1 MSTPDKEQY
10 AVEVKVCGYSFDLL
24 RRMAAD
30 DGVTI
35 EDVAR
40 AALQSGLT
48 AWVNFDAEL
57 SGVDIT
63 KRRN

>member
-48 AWVNFDAEL
+48 A
-57 SGVDIT
+57 
-63 KRRN
+63 